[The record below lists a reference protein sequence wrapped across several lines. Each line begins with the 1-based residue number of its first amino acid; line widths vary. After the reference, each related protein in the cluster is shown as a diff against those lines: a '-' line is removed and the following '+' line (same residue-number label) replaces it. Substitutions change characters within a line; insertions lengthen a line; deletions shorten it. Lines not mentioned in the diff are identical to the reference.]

1 METKTIDIMQR
12 IQATSGNTAYPG
24 VKKSKEGYEFTLELP
39 RGKKADLVLYVKD
52 KKETRRIEIPFSEE
66 SRRGNLV
73 SLLVKGLPKGE
84 VCYNYC
90 IDGEIQQDTYAKAL
104 KNVPP
109 FGIRQEEHEGQELC
123 CVEQEQ
129 EFDWTDENFVPK
141 PLKDSL
147 LYKLQV
153 RSFTMHRSSGVRKKG
168 TFQGVEQKI
177 PYFQELGVTG
187 ILLMP
192 AYEYQE
198 VMKSKTRPG
207 KYPQAEDARKEE
219 KTRINLWG
227 YTGEAFYFVPKAGF
241 CGSNNPAQEF
251 SHMVNA
257 LHEAGVECLMEFYFD
272 QNMEPAKMLEIVRYW
287 KLKYH
292 IDGFRLIGNVCQEL
306 FLKDPLLAETKLF
319 FGFLDGERIYGKE
332 EPAYK
337 NGAEY
342 NEGFYYGMRHMLK
355 GDENTV
361 EEFLFRS
368 KRNPRQ
374 YGVINYMA
382 DQDGMTMM
390 DMVSYEERHNEA
402 NGENNQDGKEYNCT
416 WNCGVEGPS
425 RKKEILSLRLK
436 QLKNAFGLLLFSQG
450 TPLIFQGDEW
460 GQTQKGNNNAW
471 CQDNELTWINWNQKK
486 TREDLFTF
494 VKQAIAF
501 RKNQEILHLEQEP
514 KGTDYKALGYPDL
527 SYHTNQAWF
536 VSKEPGLR
544 HLGMMYCKDYCK
556 EPGEFLFF
564 AWNFHWMS
572 HEIALPGAPDDIS
585 WTVVARTDETEHGG
599 FLKESVLVKEKSI
612 QVPPRTLI
620 ILTGKQ
626 DETLWGSGSILK
638 RLQGTSF

>member
-1 METKTIDIMQR
+1 METR
-12 IQATSGNTAYPG
+12 IQAASGNTTYPG
-24 VKKSKEGYEFTLELP
+24 VKKTKEGYEFTLELS
-39 RGKKADLVLYVKD
+39 RGKEAALLLYQ
-52 KKETRRIEIPFSEE
+52 KKNREIQTIEIPFPEE

-73 SLLVKGLPKGE
+73 SLLIKGLSKGE
-84 VCYNYC
+84 ICYNYR
-90 IDGEIQQDTYAKAL
+90 IDGEIYQDTCARAL

-109 FGIRQEEHEGQELC
+109 FGVSMEIGEEPKMCGVIQKKD
-123 CVEQEQ
+123 
-129 EFDWTDENFVPK
+129 FSWTDRDFVPK
-141 PLKDSL
+141 PFSESV

-168 TFQGVEQKI
+168 TFQGIEQKI

-198 VMKSKTRPG
+198 IVKSKTRQG
-207 KYPQAEDARKEE
+207 KYPQAEEERREE
-219 KTRINLWG
+219 KTKINVWG
-227 YTGEAFYFVPKAGF
+227 YTGEAFYYVPKAGF
-241 CGSNNPAQEF
+241 SGTQNPVQEF
-251 SHMVNA
+251 CHMVNA
-257 LHEAGVECLMEFYFD
+257 LHEAGLECLMEFYFD
-272 QNMEPAKMLEIVRYW
+272 HTMEPAKMLDIVRYW

-292 IDGFRLIGNVCQEL
+292 VDGFRIIGNVCQEL
-306 FLKDPLLAETKLF
+306 FLKDPLLAETKLL
-319 FGFLDGERIYGKE
+319 FGFLDGERIYGNKE
-332 EPAYK
+332 PDYK

-355 GDENTV
+355 GDENTA

-368 KRNPRQ
+368 RRSPRQ

-390 DMVSYEERHNEA
+390 DMVSYEERHNEE

-416 WNCGVEGPS
+416 WNCGAEGPT
-425 RKKEILSLRLK
+425 RRKEITRLRLQ

-450 TPLIFQGDEW
+450 TPMIFQGDEW

-471 CQDNELTWINWNQKK
+471 CQDNELTWINWNQRK
-486 TREDLFTF
+486 TREELFTF

-501 RKNQEILHLEQEP
+501 RKKEKILHLEQEL
-514 KGTDYKALGYPDL
+514 KGTDYRALGYPDV
-527 SYHTNQAWF
+527 SCHTSQAWF
-536 VSKEPGLR
+536 VSKDPGLR
-544 HLGMMYCKDYCK
+544 HLGMMYCKDYCDR
-556 EPGEFLFF
+556 PGEFLFF

-572 HEIALPGAPDDIS
+572 HEIALPGAPEEIC
-585 WTVVARTDETEHGG
+585 WTVKARTDEENQGG
-599 FLKESVLVKEKSI
+599 FLEEGVLVQEKSI